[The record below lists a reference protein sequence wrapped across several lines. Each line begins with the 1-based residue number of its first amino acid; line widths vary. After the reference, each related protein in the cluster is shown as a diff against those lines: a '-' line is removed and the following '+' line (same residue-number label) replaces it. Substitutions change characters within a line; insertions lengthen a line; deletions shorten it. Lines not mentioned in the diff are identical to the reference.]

1 MSGKFTIFNR
11 SFIPKLTIMKIKYKK
26 EIHLSDQEAK
36 ELFELSNFA
45 LKPHIDTFK
54 LDKQSTKA
62 FYSLSFSTEVYS
74 EMGIN
79 EILSLTKFVGDIIEV
94 KLNSMQ
100 HAEANMEDVAQVPG
114 VITRPKQYALNM
126 IETYKKQLNDLKRIE
141 KIITEENSNDDND

>member
-1 MSGKFTIFNR
+1 
-11 SFIPKLTIMKIKYKK
+11 
-26 EIHLSDQEAK
+26 
-36 ELFELSNFA
+36 
-45 LKPHIDTFK
+45 
-54 LDKQSTKA
+54 
-62 FYSLSFSTEVYS
+62 
-74 EMGIN
+74 MGIN